1 MFGALIDKSTVA
13 LLCTAAGMLFIGAMA
28 GLALPQETSGE
39 QLADSLESEAK
50 RLASGPT
57 GDLEM
62 HATDE
67 PIVGGSGDRWA
78 ALSQVGDHDSDDG
91 SSEDGAMDEE
101 IAGGSGDLSPADV
114 RGAAI

>member
-1 MFGALIDKSTVA
+1 
-13 LLCTAAGMLFIGAMA
+13 MLFIGAMA

-62 HATDE
+62 RATDE
-67 PIVGGSGDRWA
+67 PVIGGSGDRWA
-78 ALSQVGDHDSDDG
+78 ALSQAGDHDDSDDG
-91 SSEDGAMDEE
+91 SSDEERRDEE
-101 IAGGSGDLSPADV
+101 IASGSGGSSPDV